1 VPLACSVASSLRSF
15 RAEDRPAV
23 LDLSRHALQRP
34 AEQVGNPLWTTREEL
49 ESELSDWDVDPAETL
64 LVEDHDGEVVA
75 FGGVEVSPGWGHA
88 DLFGPLV
95 APAMRGQKLGT
106 ALLEASIERAEDRG
120 AERVLASVG
129 ARNLSGRLLLERVGF
144 QRYGSANAVFRLAPG
159 DHRPVEPG
167 PEGVTVR
174 RGTGGDLDTAL
185 ELYREC
191 FPSGAFPEVAWREGL
206 QAGSVYLAV
215 ADTRALALVNIDPS
229 DRWVYHLGV
238 TESERSHGVGAY
250 ILSRAI
256 EDYWSEHPGDILGLS
271 VRADNLP
278 ALRLY
283 RRQGF
288 APLLVVESFE
298 LPL

>member
-1 VPLACSVASSLRSF
+1 MASSLRSF

-34 AEQVGNPLWTTREEL
+34 GEQVGNPLWTTRDEL
-49 ESELSDWDVDPAETL
+49 DSELSDWEVDPAETL
-64 LVEDHDGEVVA
+64 LVEEHDGDVVA

-88 DLFGPLV
+88 DLFGPIV
-95 APAMRGQKLGT
+95 APEVRGQELGT
-106 ALLEASIERAEDRG
+106 ILLEASIERAEDRG
-120 AERVLASVG
+120 AERVLAAVG
-129 ARNLSGRLLLERVGF
+129 ARNPTGQLLLERVGF
-144 QRYGSANAVFRLAPG
+144 HRYGTANAIFRLAPG
-159 DHRPVEPG
+159 EHRPVEAG
-167 PEGVTVR
+167 PTGVRVR
-174 RGTGGDLDTAL
+174 RGVPEDLETAL

-191 FPSGAFPEVAWREGL
+191 FPDGAFPETAWREGL
-206 QAGSVYLAV
+206 EAGSVYLAEWE
-215 ADTRALALVNIDPS
+215 DRALAIVNIDPN
-229 DRWVYHLGV
+229 DRWIYHLGV

-250 ILSRAI
+250 ILSRATQ
-256 EDYWSEHPGDILGLS
+256 DYWEQRPGEVLGLS

>member
-1 VPLACSVASSLRSF
+1 M
-15 RAEDRPAV
+15 
-23 LDLSRHALQRP
+23 QRP
-34 AEQVGNPLWTTREEL
+34 GEQVGNPLWTSREEL
-49 ESELSDWDVDPAETL
+49 DSELSGWGVDPAETL
-64 LVEDHDGEVVA
+64 LVEDHDGEVVG
-75 FGGVEVSPGWGHA
+75 FGGVEVSPGWDHA

-95 APAMRGQKLGT
+95 APEYRGQKLGT
-106 ALLEASIERAEDRG
+106 VLLEASIERAEARG

-129 ARNLSGRLLLERVGF
+129 TRNLTGRVLLERVGF
-144 QRYGSANAVFRLAPG
+144 HRYGTASALFRLGPG

-167 PEGVTVR
+167 PGGVRVR
-174 RGTGGDLDTAL
+174 RGSPADLDIAL

-191 FPSGAFPEVAWREGL
+191 FPGGAFPEVAWREGL
-206 QAGSVYLAV
+206 DAGSVYLAE
-215 ADTRALALVNIDPS
+215 ADERPLAVVNIDPS

-256 EDYWSEHPGDILGLS
+256 GDYWKDHPDDVLGLS

-283 RRQGF
+283 RGQGF